1 MTSRD
6 ASPAVVTYRDQ
17 YRADFERL
25 NRDWIE
31 AYFKLEEPD
40 LEVFRDPRG
49 AIVAHGGQIFFVVE
63 AGEVQATCA
72 VLRHS
77 ADVYEIAKMAVA
89 QAVRGR
95 GFGDLLM
102 EAAIGFARDA
112 GAQRLMLVSNT
123 ALAPAL
129 RLYEKHG
136 FVQVPL
142 VDQHGYRRANIQME
156 RRLGNEAGRNDGRT
170 ETTEGWKGST
180 LRS

>member
-1 MTSRD
+1 MTSPD
-6 ASPAVVTYRDQ
+6 TSPAVVTYREQ

-40 LEVFRDPRG
+40 LEVFRDPGG
-49 AIVAHGGQIFFVVE
+49 AIVAPGGQVFFVVE
-63 AGEVQATCA
+63 GGEVQGTCA

-77 ADVYEIAKMAVA
+77 ADVYEIAKMAVEP
-89 QAVRGR
+89 AVRGR

-112 GAQRLMLVSNT
+112 GAQRVMLVSNT

-136 FVQVPL
+136 FVRVPL
-142 VDQHGYRRANIQME
+142 LDQHGYQRANIQME
-156 RRLGNEAGRNDGRT
+156 RRLGEPAGKTGR
-170 ETTEGWKGST
+170 G
-180 LRS
+180 

>member
-1 MTSRD
+1 M
-6 ASPAVVTYRDQ
+6 TYREE

-31 AYFKLEEPD
+31 AYFKVEEPD
-40 LEVFRDPRG
+40 LEVFRDPAG
-49 AIVAHGGQIFFVVE
+49 TIVAQGGQVFFVVE
-63 AGEVQATCA
+63 AGEVYGTCA

-77 ADVYEIAKMAVA
+77 RDVYEIAKMAVA

-112 GAQRLMLVSNT
+112 GAQRVMLVSNT

-142 VDQHGYRRANIQME
+142 VDQHGYQRANIQME
-156 RRLGNEAGRNDGRT
+156 RRLGEPASKSSGG
-170 ETTEGWKGST
+170 
-180 LRS
+180 